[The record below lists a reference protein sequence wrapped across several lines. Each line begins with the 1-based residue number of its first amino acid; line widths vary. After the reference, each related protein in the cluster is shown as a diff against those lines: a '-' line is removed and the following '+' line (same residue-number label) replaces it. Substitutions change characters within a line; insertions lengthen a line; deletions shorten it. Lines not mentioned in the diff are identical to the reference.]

1 MDNNMFFDVS
11 SQGECLDSLAENL
24 YSTNYIISDPL
35 RLTFETVH
43 PADHDENFIVSM
55 MTPSFS
61 TISVIPAGHP
71 NNPSSRTELHTH
83 GFYELM
89 YVIKGELYQNIEYE
103 RHLYPQGSLCLVNKN
118 IHHAEEF
125 STDYRCLFLMI
136 SDDFLNSIF
145 FPKDAFVFDE
155 HSILSNSFAS
165 SFFGY
170 GSGNRTNTREYI
182 DFIPNKDDL
191 TVNKKMYDRFDRLTN
206 HMLYPSLGS
215 TFAIKSAIL
224 EIFGALL
231 DEKSYSTIPINIGSD
246 KEFQVFDHINSSMNR
261 HNGRISRSQLEKE
274 LSYSGS
280 YLNAICKKYSGLSLF
295 DYGMRFCMEKA
306 CKMLEDESI
315 NITDIIEQLGFTNRS
330 HFNSIFKEHY
340 KLTPS
345 EYRKQKSV
353 AESYNS
359 HS

>member
-1 MDNNMFFDVS
+1 MNKNMFYTLS
-11 SQGECLDSLAENL
+11 SKDEHLNSLEENL
-24 YSTNYIISDPL
+24 YSTNYVISEPL
-35 RLTFETVH
+35 KLTFETVH
-43 PADHDENFIVSM
+43 PADPDENFIVSIL
-55 MTPSFS
+55 TPKGS
-61 TISVIPAGHP
+61 TISVIPLGHP

-89 YVIKGELYQNIEYE
+89 YVIKGEMYQNIEYQ

-136 SDDFLNSIF
+136 SDDLLNSIF
-145 FPKDAFVFDE
+145 HPKDEFIFDE
-155 HSILSNSFAS
+155 PEILSGSFAD

-170 GSGNRTNTREYI
+170 GTGKNTSVREYI
-182 DFIPNKDDL
+182 DFIPNKDDP
-191 TVNKKMYDRFDRLTN
+191 TVNQKMYERFDRLTT
-206 HMLYPSLGS
+206 HILYPSLGS

-231 DEKSYSTIPINIGSD
+231 DKESYSTIPINIGSD
-246 KEFQVFDHINSSMNR
+246 KEFQVFDKIGALMNK

-280 YLNAICKKYSGLSLF
+280 YLNAVCKKYSGLSLF
-295 DYGMRFCMEKA
+295 DYGMKFCMDKA
-306 CKMLEDESI
+306 CTLLKDRSM

-330 HFNSIFKEHY
+330 HFNSLFKEQY
-340 KLTPS
+340 GVTPS
-345 EYRKQKSV
+345 EYRRQNQ
-353 AESYNS
+353 A
-359 HS
+359 